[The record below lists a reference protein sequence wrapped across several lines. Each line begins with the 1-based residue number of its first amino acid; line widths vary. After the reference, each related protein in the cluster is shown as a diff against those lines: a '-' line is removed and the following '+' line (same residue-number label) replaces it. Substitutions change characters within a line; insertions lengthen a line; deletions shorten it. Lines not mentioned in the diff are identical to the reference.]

1 MGIIA
6 LAFLAYA
13 KADTILYIY
22 GIGGLTKTAR
32 LLRLLLIVVIHR
44 RAEGGSNPRSI
55 VAETAAPAPAS
66 YYVNL
71 APLAIAGV
79 GERFCV
85 LMN

>member
-1 MGIIA
+1 MRKQTP
-6 LAFLAYA
+6 Y
-13 KADTILYIY
+13 YIY

-44 RAEGGSNPRSI
+44 LAEGGSNPRSI

-71 APLAIAGV
+71 APLANAGV

>member
-32 LLRLLLIVVIHR
+32 LLRLLWIVVIHH
-44 RAEGGSNPRSI
+44 RAEGSSKPRSI

-71 APLAIAGV
+71 APLAMAGV
-79 GERFCV
+79 GENFCV
-85 LMN
+85 LTN